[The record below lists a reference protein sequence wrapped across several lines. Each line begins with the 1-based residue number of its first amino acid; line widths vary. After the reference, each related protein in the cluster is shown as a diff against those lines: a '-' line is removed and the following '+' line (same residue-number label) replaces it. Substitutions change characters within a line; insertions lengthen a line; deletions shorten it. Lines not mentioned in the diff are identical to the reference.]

1 MDHIGLGLKMRK
13 IRLSKS
19 SIGDIEK
26 QAVLKVLDEEYLGM
40 GKNVMQFEIAIKEYL
55 ATDMEVVCVN
65 TGTSAL
71 HLALAALDFN
81 ESDEILVPTITYVA
95 SFQAISALGLKPIP
109 CDIDPDTIF
118 IDKDDIKRRI
128 TKKTRAIMPVHYAS
142 SSKGME
148 SIYEIASEFGLRVI
162 EDAAQGFGCL
172 RNGKKVGSSGDIIC
186 FSFDGVKNITC
197 GEGGAILSSDLKFIQ
212 KVRDMRLL
220 GVEKDS
226 EKRYL
231 GQRSWDF
238 DVKLQGFRYHMS
250 NIMAAIGIAQLSR
263 INGFISKRKELA
275 RLYVDL
281 LKDVDEVDYL
291 KFDFDDVTPYVFVIK
306 AKNRDGLRNFLL
318 ENGIETGIHYKPN
331 HLLTKFNTSYSLPRS
346 EKIYNEI
353 LTLPCHF
360 DLEMG
365 DIKFIVNKIRTFYA
379 R

>member
-1 MDHIGLGLKMRK
+1 
-13 IRLSKS
+13 
-19 SIGDIEK
+19 
-26 QAVLKVLDEEYLGM
+26 
-40 GKNVMQFEIAIKEYL
+40 
-55 ATDMEVVCVN
+55 
-65 TGTSAL
+65 
-71 HLALAALDFN
+71 
-81 ESDEILVPTITYVA
+81 
-95 SFQAISALGLKPIP
+95 
-109 CDIDPDTIF
+109 
-118 IDKDDIKRRI
+118 
-128 TKKTRAIMPVHYAS
+128 
-142 SSKGME
+142 
-148 SIYEIASEFGLRVI
+148 
-162 EDAAQGFGCL
+162 
-172 RNGKKVGSSGDIIC
+172 
-186 FSFDGVKNITC
+186 
-197 GEGGAILSSDLKFIQ
+197 
-212 KVRDMRLL
+212 MRLL

-226 EKRYL
+226 EKRYS

-250 NIMAAIGIAQLSR
+250 NIMAAIGIVQLSR
-263 INGFISKRKELA
+263 IDGFIAKRKELA

-291 KFDFDDVTPYVFVIK
+291 KFDFDDVAPYIFVIK

-360 DLEMG
+360 DLEMD